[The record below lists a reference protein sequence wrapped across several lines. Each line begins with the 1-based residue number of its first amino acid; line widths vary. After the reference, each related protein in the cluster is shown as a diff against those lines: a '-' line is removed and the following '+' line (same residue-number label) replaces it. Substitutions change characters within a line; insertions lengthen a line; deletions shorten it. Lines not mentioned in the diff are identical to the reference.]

1 MISVKKSLIIIIV
14 WTCISMAVVMT
25 VFYTTQHDGPQVY
38 AITPTVAEAP
48 TETIQ

>member
-38 AITPTVAEAP
+38 ALTPTP
-48 TETIQ
+48 TEQATEALP